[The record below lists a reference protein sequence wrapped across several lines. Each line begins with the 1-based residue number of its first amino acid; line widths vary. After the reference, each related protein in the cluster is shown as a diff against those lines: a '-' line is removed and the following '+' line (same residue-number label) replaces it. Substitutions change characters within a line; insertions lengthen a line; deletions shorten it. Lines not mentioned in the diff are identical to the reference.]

1 MSGTERSNEA
11 LYRFAHVTRVTEG
24 CSSGWLPRHES
35 GLLVGFDIRAAVSDP
50 AGQLEIGRTAAL
62 GSLIRQ
68 GPA

>member
-1 MSGTERSNEA
+1 MSGTERSNES
-11 LYRFAHVTRVTEG
+11 LHRFHVTGVTNG
-24 CSSGWLPRHES
+24 CNSGWLPRYKS
-35 GLLVGFDIRAAVSDP
+35 GLFVGFDIRAAVSNP